1 MSVMS
6 ELWMDVQDMLERGE
20 SWQNVAAAL
29 DVPLSWV
36 EEVANDM
43 VVEFDD
49 E

>member
-20 SWQNVAAAL
+20 SWQSVADTLNVP
-29 DVPLSWV
+29 VSWV

-43 VVEFDD
+43 TEF
-49 E
+49 ENE